1 MTANA
6 ACAGAPSGDAGHW
19 HDIHWATC
27 YREVR
32 RLQTRIFKATKE
44 GRWGKVK
51 ALQWLLPHSFAGK
64 ALAVRRVTENHG
76 KKTPGVDKV
85 TWSTP
90 DAKYR
95 AVKKLSR
102 HGYAPRPLRRIYI
115 PKSNGKMRALG
126 IARRSCRHP
135 AVSPHQSGAELLR
148 LELGKLHRPERGHGL
163 GRGGKD
169 PAHNHPDSLRA
180 DQRNA

>member
-1 MTANA
+1 
-6 ACAGAPSGDAGHW
+6 
-19 HDIHWATC
+19 
-27 YREVR
+27 
-32 RLQTRIFKATKE
+32 
-44 GRWGKVK
+44 
-51 ALQWLLPHSFAGK
+51 LQWLLTHSFAGK

-115 PKSNGKMRALG
+115 NW
-126 IARRSCRHP
+126 
-135 AVSPHQSGAELLR
+135 LLVF
-148 LELGKLHRPERGHGL
+148 RGHRICL
-163 GRGGKD
+163 
-169 PAHNHPDSLRA
+169 
-180 DQRNA
+180 

>member
-19 HDIHWATC
+19 HDIYWATC

-126 IARRSCRHP
+126 IP
-135 AVSPHQSGAELLR
+135 AVTGWHVHHIVR
-148 LELGKLHRPERGHGL
+148 RVD
-163 GRGGKD
+163 GGSD
-169 PAHNHPDSLRA
+169 AWSNLVMVHPDCHRQIHSRGLTVMKPAPKRGL
-180 DQRNA
+180 